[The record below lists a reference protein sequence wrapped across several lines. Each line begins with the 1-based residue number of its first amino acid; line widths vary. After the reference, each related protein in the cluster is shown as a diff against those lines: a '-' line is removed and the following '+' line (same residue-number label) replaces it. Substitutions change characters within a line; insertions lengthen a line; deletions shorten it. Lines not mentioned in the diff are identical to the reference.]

1 MFPKIKNKKNKQTK
15 HLFKNR
21 GSVGQCQHEKKLQA
35 EHVVAQI
42 TEQLRS
48 GERSGRLL
56 ASDGTGLAEER
67 VVQCGLLAPGQ
78 VQAINTTCPTSMIVF
93 KSNIS

>member
-1 MFPKIKNKKNKQTK
+1 MFPKIKNKQKKK

-42 TEQLRS
+42 TERLRS
-48 GERSGRLL
+48 GVSGGRGGRSGRLL

-67 VVQCGLLAPGQ
+67 VVRCGLLAPG
-78 VQAINTTCPTSMIVF
+78 TSTSDQYNV
-93 KSNIS
+93 SV